1 MSDVN
6 VQLVCE
12 YFELHNF
19 LVKRGHKYTIT
30 RDKKDKEPPVDLFV
44 HNLKYINPHTKD
56 FGVGAK
62 PTQRCGFVL
71 LSKELPLIQNALVQI
86 KGWHSERFAPS
97 VLKASSYIFNFTKQR
112 TLRLAADFFGDAD
125 FKKILVISRLPAGKE
140 MREKSINF
148 LLGKGIDHVIEFAT
162 ILKVL
167 INTVKVNKNYTG
179 SDLLQLLRLLK
190 QYKLFKT
197 PQLEMF

>member
-19 LVKRGHKYTIT
+19 LVKRGHKYATT
-30 RDKKDKEPPVDLFV
+30 RDKKDKESLVDLFV
-44 HNLKYINPHTKD
+44 HNLKY
-56 FGVGAK
+56 AK
-62 PTQRCGFVL
+62 PAQRCGFVL
-71 LSKELPLIQNALVQI
+71 RPKELSSIQNAVIQI

-112 TLRLAADFFGDAD
+112 TLRLATDFFGDAD

-148 LLGKGIDHVIEFAT
+148 LLGKGIDNVIEFAT

>member
-19 LVKRGHKYTIT
+19 LVKRGHRYTIT

-44 HNLKYINPHTKD
+44 HNPKYT
-56 FGVGAK
+56 K

-71 LSKELPLIQNALVQI
+71 LPKELPLIQNALVQI

-97 VLKASSYIFNFTKQR
+97 VLKASSYIFNFTKQK
-112 TLRLAADFFGDAD
+112 TLRVAAEFFGGSN
-125 FKKILVISRLPAGKE
+125 FKKILVISSLPIGKE
-140 MREKSINF
+140 MREKSTNF
-148 LLGKGIDHVIEFAT
+148 LLGKGIDNVIEFAT

-167 INTVKVNKNYTG
+167 INMVKVNKNYTG
-179 SDLLQLLRLLK
+179 SDLLQLIRLLK